1 VPTLLNSS
9 LSDYYS
15 ALIAHAKAHR
25 GLVALNPGDDWPAAQ
40 CQLAARADFLCA
52 FEDDAATW
60 DAAPLQCTCAGSSR
74 CIAMLHNYGG
84 ARSAAALAAPLASL
98 AASGFSAAFI
108 TDAGEPNPYGSL
120 PPFMDAEVEALCQV
134 PLGPT

>member
-1 VPTLLNSS
+1 
-9 LSDYYS
+9 
-15 ALIAHAKAHR
+15 
-25 GLVALNPGDDWPAAQ
+25 
-40 CQLAARADFLCA
+40 
-52 FEDDAATW
+52 
-60 DAAPLQCTCAGSSR
+60 
-74 CIAMLHNYGG
+74 MLHNYGG